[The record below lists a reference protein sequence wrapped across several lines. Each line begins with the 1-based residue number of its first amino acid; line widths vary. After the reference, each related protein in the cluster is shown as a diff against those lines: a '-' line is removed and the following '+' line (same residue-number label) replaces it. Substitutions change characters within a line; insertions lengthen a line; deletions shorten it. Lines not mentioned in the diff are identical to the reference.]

1 MVRASHRNRRSG
13 VNPGGSEVN
22 GFPEK
27 VRLAT
32 DGLEHAALAGRA
44 AVFREEGRCEEE
56 YQRRR
61 EKS

>member
-1 MVRASHRNRRSG
+1 
-13 VNPGGSEVN
+13 VN

-32 DGLEHAALAGRA
+32 DGLEHAALADRA

>member
-1 MVRASHRNRRSG
+1 M
-13 VNPGGSEVN
+13 N

>member
-1 MVRASHRNRRSG
+1 MY
-13 VNPGGSEVN
+13 

-27 VRLAT
+27 VLLAT
-32 DGLEHAALAGRA
+32 DGLEHAALADRA
-44 AVFREEGRCEEE
+44 AVFREEGRCEE

>member
-32 DGLEHAALAGRA
+32 DGLEHAALADRA

-56 YQRRR
+56 YQRK

>member
-1 MVRASHRNRRSG
+1 
-13 VNPGGSEVN
+13 VN

-32 DGLEHAALAGRA
+32 DGLEHAALADRA
-44 AVFREEGRCEEE
+44 AVFREEGRCEVEC
-56 YQRRR
+56 QRSK